1 MTAYRGRFAP
11 SPSGPLHFGSM
22 VAAVGSYLDAK
33 ANGGT
38 WAVRIDDLDPPRIA
52 PGSIDSIL
60 GCLQAF
66 GMQWDDEVV
75 HQSARSDAYRTA
87 LTKLR
92 NAGLVYA
99 CVCSRKEIEDAGSG
113 TVYPGT
119 CRAGIMHERRAHAWR
134 VRTASAIIEFD
145 DLLRGRNQQD
155 LEQEIGDFVAFR
167 ADGIAAY
174 HLACAVDDAAQ
185 GITHVV
191 RGADL
196 LDSTPRQIHMQRL
209 LGVPTPAYLHLPV
222 AAHADGRKL
231 SKQTLARAVNPD
243 EAATVLNAVLA
254 FLNHAPPETVRR
266 GGLAA
271 LWRWAIDNWRRE
283 RLPDLASIAVPDQNV
298 SGAPS

>member
-1 MTAYRGRFAP
+1 MKPYRGRFAP

-33 ANGGT
+33 AHGGN

-92 NAGLVYA
+92 NDGLVYA

-119 CRAGIMHERRAHAWR
+119 CRAGIVHERRAHAWR
-134 VRTASAIIEFD
+134 VRTTSAIIGFD
-145 DLLRGRNQQD
+145 DLLRGQIHQD
-155 LEQEIGDFVAFR
+155 LEHEVGDFVAFR

-196 LDSTPRQIHMQRL
+196 LDSTPRQIYMQQL

-222 AAHADGRKL
+222 AAHTDGRKL
-231 SKQTLARAVNPD
+231 SKQTLAQAVNPD
-243 EAATVLNAVLA
+243 EAATVLGAVLE
-254 FLNHAPPETVRR
+254 FLNHAPPDCAHR
-266 GGLAA
+266 GSLDA
-271 LWRWAIDNWRRE
+271 LWGWAIDNWRRE
-283 RLPDLASIAVPDQNV
+283 RLPDLASIAVRDQNV
-298 SGAPS
+298 SGEPS

>member
-1 MTAYRGRFAP
+1 
-11 SPSGPLHFGSM
+11 M

-33 ANGGT
+33 AHAGT
-38 WAVRIDDLDPPRIA
+38 WALRIDDLDPPRVA

-60 GCLQAF
+60 GCLRAF

-75 HQSARSDAYRTA
+75 HQSARSDAYRAA
-87 LTKLR
+87 LTKLS
-92 NAGLVYA
+92 NDGLAYA

-113 TVYPGT
+113 ALYPGT
-119 CRAGIMHERRAHAWR
+119 CRAGVAHERRAHAWR
-134 VRTASAIIEFD
+134 VRTMSASIEFG
-145 DLLRGRNQQD
+145 DLLRGRIHQD
-155 LEQEIGDFVAFR
+155 LEREVGDFIAYR

-196 LDSTPRQIHMQRL
+196 LDSTPRQIYLQQL

-222 AAHADGRKL
+222 AVHADGRKL
-231 SKQTLARAVNPD
+231 SKQTLARPVNTD
-243 EAATVLNAVLA
+243 AALAVLCA
-254 FLNHAPPETVRR
+254 VLDFLNHPPPETVRR
-266 GGLAA
+266 GGLDA
-271 LWRWAIDNWRRE
+271 LWRWAIDNWHRA
-283 RLPDLASIAVPDQNV
+283 RLPALESIAAPNHKV

>member
-1 MTAYRGRFAP
+1 
-11 SPSGPLHFGSM
+11 M

-33 ANGGT
+33 AHGGN
-38 WAVRIDDLDPPRIA
+38 WSVRIDDLDPPRVA

-66 GMQWDDEVV
+66 GMQWDDDVV
-75 HQSARSDAYRTA
+75 YQSARSAAYRTA
-87 LTKLR
+87 LTKLS
-92 NAGLVYA
+92 NDGLVYA

-119 CRAGIMHERRAHAWR
+119 CRAGIAHERRAHAWR
-134 VRTASAIIEFD
+134 VRTASAVIEFD
-145 DLLRGRNQQD
+145 DRLRGRIHQN
-155 LEQEIGDFVAFR
+155 LEREVGDFIAFR

-174 HLACAVDDAAQ
+174 HLACAVDDAEQ

-196 LDSTPRQIHMQRL
+196 LDSTPRQIFLQQL
-209 LGVPTPAYLHLPV
+209 LGMPTPAYLHLPV
-222 AAHADGRKL
+222 AVHADGRKL
-231 SKQTLARAVNPD
+231 SKQTLAQSVNPD
-243 EAATVLNAVLA
+243 EAGSVLGAVLE

-266 GGLAA
+266 GGLDA
-271 LWRWAIDNWRRE
+271 LWRWAIDNWRRA
-283 RLPDLASIAVPDQNV
+283 RLPALASIAALGQKV

>member
-1 MTAYRGRFAP
+1 
-11 SPSGPLHFGSM
+11 M

-33 ANGGT
+33 AHGGT
-38 WAVRIDDLDPPRIA
+38 WAVRIDDLDPPRVA

-60 GCLQAF
+60 GCLRAF
-66 GMQWDDEVV
+66 GMQWDDDVV
-75 HQSARSDAYRTA
+75 HQSAQSAAYQAA
-87 LTKLR
+87 LTKLC
-92 NAGLVYA
+92 NDGVAYA
-99 CVCSRKEIEDAGSG
+99 CVCSRKEIEEAGSG

-119 CRAGIMHERRAHAWR
+119 CRAGIAHERRAHAWR
-134 VRTASAIIEFD
+134 VRTASAIIEVD
-145 DLLRGRNQQD
+145 DLLRGRTHQN
-155 LEQEIGDFVAFR
+155 LEREIGDFIAFR

-196 LDSTPRQIHMQRL
+196 LDSTPRQIFLQQL

-222 AAHADGRKL
+222 AVHADGRKL
-231 SKQTLARAVNPD
+231 SKQTLAQPVNPE
-243 EAATVLNAVLA
+243 EAAAVLGAVLA

-266 GGLAA
+266 SGLDA
-271 LWRWAIDNWRRE
+271 LWRWAIGNWRRE
-283 RLPDLASIAVPDQNV
+283 RLPALASIAAPDQKV

>member
-1 MTAYRGRFAP
+1 
-11 SPSGPLHFGSM
+11 M

-33 ANGGT
+33 AHGGS

-66 GMQWDDEVV
+66 GMQWDDDVV
-75 HQSARSDAYRTA
+75 HQSARAAAYRGA
-87 LTKLR
+87 LTKLS
-92 NAGLVYA
+92 NDGLVYA

-119 CRAGIMHERRAHAWR
+119 CRAGIVHERRAHAWR

-145 DLLRGRNQQD
+145 DLLRGRIHQN
-155 LEQEIGDFVAFR
+155 LEREVGDFIAFR

-196 LDSTPRQIHMQRL
+196 LDSTPRQIFLQQL

-222 AAHADGRKL
+222 AVHADGRKL
-231 SKQTLARAVNPD
+231 SKQTLAQSVNPD
-243 EAATVLNAVLA
+243 EAEAVLGAVLA

-266 GGLAA
+266 GGLDA
-271 LWRWAIDNWRRE
+271 LWRWAIDNWRRA
-283 RLPDLASIAVPDQNV
+283 RLPALASIAAPDQKV

>member
-1 MTAYRGRFAP
+1 
-11 SPSGPLHFGSM
+11 M

-33 ANGGT
+33 AHGGS
-38 WAVRIDDLDPPRIA
+38 WCVRIDDLDPPRVA

-66 GMQWDDEVV
+66 GMQWDDEVAY
-75 HQSARSDAYRTA
+75 QSKRFGAYKAA
-87 LTKLR
+87 LTKL
-92 NAGLVYA
+92 ADDGLVYA

-113 TVYPGT
+113 NIYPGT
-119 CRAGIMHERRAHAWR
+119 CRAGIAHERRAHAWR
-134 VRTASAIIEFD
+134 LRTKSAIIEFD
-145 DLLRGRNQQD
+145 DLLRGPIQQD
-155 LEQEIGDFVAFR
+155 LEREVGDFIAFR

-196 LDSTPRQIHMQRL
+196 LDSTPRQIYLQQSIGL
-209 LGVPTPAYLHLPV
+209 PTPAYLHLPV
-222 AAHADGRKL
+222 AVHADGRKL
-231 SKQTLARAVNPD
+231 SKQTLARAVNVE
-243 EAATVLNAVLA
+243 EAGSVLCAVLD

-266 GGLAA
+266 GGLEG
-271 LWRWAIDNWRRE
+271 LWRWAIGNWRRA
-283 RLPDLASIAVPDQNV
+283 RLPAPASIAAPDQRV